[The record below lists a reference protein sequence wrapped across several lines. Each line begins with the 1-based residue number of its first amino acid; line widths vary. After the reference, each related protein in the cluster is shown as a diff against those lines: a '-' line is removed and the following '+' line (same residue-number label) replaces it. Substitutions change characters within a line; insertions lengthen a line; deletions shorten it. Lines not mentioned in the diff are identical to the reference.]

1 MITISKLGWVHLA
14 HRTSHKFFKN
24 LRCAAHR
31 TTTEKSPFSLAR
43 RGPESAATGWRG
55 GRRTIKNSYF
65 IICKSKIQMAA
76 GSSSDQPLLVSSES
90 SAYPDFKAYHRLAPD
105 DRLPSKKNHIEQN
118 FFILKRTKRNNR
130 TEHIECQCA
139 FCSISFKSFNS
150 TQMRV
155 HLTGENCI
163 ANRNSV
169 GGSKFS
175 KTEGLVRDRHSF

>member
-1 MITISKLGWVHLA
+1 MGPPC
-14 HRTSHKFFKN
+14 TSHIAQILQKSAMCCTSHDNRKIAIFFGPP
-24 LRCAAHR
+24 R
-31 TTTEKSPFSLAR
+31 AR
-43 RGPESAATGWRG
+43 RVGGDRAACGPLKIVISL
-55 GRRTIKNSYF
+55 S
-65 IICKSKIQMAA
+65 CKSKIQMAA

>member
-1 MITISKLGWVHLA
+1 
-14 HRTSHKFFKN
+14 
-24 LRCAAHR
+24 
-31 TTTEKSPFSLAR
+31 
-43 RGPESAATGWRG
+43 
-55 GRRTIKNSYF
+55 
-65 IICKSKIQMAA
+65 MAA
-76 GSSSDQPLLVSSES
+76 SSSDRPLLVSSES

-175 KTEGLVRDRHSF
+175 KTEGLVRDRHSFWRWYLASKWIWWYFERSSVMVAKVSFIGKFCSPARGTRWSN